1 MGIARKIE
9 LYNQAFQLARDHI
22 AKDADLNDR
31 AGITK
36 QLHDAIRHELQAGV
50 TDPVAVAAH
59 AIRTLQ
65 TQRRVG

>member
-9 LYNQAFQLARDHI
+9 LYNQAFQLASDHI
-22 AKDADLNDR
+22 AKDSDLKDR

-50 TDPVAVAAH
+50 PDPVAVAAN
-59 AIRTLQ
+59 AIRMLRA
-65 TQRRVG
+65 RRR